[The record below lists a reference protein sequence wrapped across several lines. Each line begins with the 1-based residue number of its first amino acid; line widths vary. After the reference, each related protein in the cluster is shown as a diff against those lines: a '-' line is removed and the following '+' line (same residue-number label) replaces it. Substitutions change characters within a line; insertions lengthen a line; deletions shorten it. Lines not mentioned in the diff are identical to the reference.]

1 MPTLGR
7 LAHWNGHKMKAPLKK
22 DKQHR
27 LRLVKQEEKLLCLK
41 TLKINTIARCNR
53 WARHKLDTF
62 APSTYKNRCVITS
75 RGPSTNQDFKLSRL
89 EFRRWALAS
98 KLPGVSKGSW

>member
-1 MPTLGR
+1 
-7 LAHWNGHKMKAPLKK
+7 MKAPFKK
-22 DKQHR
+22 DRLHR
-27 LRLVKQEEKLLCLK
+27 LRFLKQEEKLICLK
-41 TLKINTIARCNR
+41 TLKIHTQVKCHW

-62 APSTYKNRCVITS
+62 ESSTYNNRCIVTY

-98 KLPGVSKGSW
+98 KLPGVVKGSW

>member
-1 MPTLGR
+1 
-7 LAHWNGHKMKAPLKK
+7 MKAPYRK

-27 LRLVKQEEKLLCLK
+27 FIFLKQEEKICVLK
-41 TLKINTIARCNR
+41 TLKLNTSLSCIW

-62 APSTYKNRCVITS
+62 AFSSYRNRCLITLNKA
-75 RGPSTNQDFKLSRL
+75 STNRDFKLSRH

-98 KLPGVSKGSW
+98 KLPGVVKGSW

>member
-1 MPTLGR
+1 
-7 LAHWNGHKMKAPLKK
+7 MKAPFRK

-27 LRLVKQEEKLLCLK
+27 SSFLKQEEKICVLK
-41 TLKINTIARCNR
+41 TLKLNSGLSCMW

-62 APSTYKNRCVITS
+62 ASSSYKNRCLITL
-75 RGPSTNQDFKLSRL
+75 RGPSTYRDFKLSRH

-98 KLPGVSKGSW
+98 KLPGVTKGSW

>member
-1 MPTLGR
+1 
-7 LAHWNGHKMKAPLKK
+7 MKAPLKK

-27 LRLVKQEEKLLCLK
+27 LRFLKQEEKLRCFK
-41 TLKINTIARCNR
+41 TLKINTHSHCNW

-62 APSTYKNRCVITS
+62 APSTFKNRCLITY
-75 RGPSTNQDFKLSRL
+75 RGPSTYQDFKLSRL

-98 KLPGVSKGSW
+98 KLPGVAKGSW